1 MSNSVIG
8 RIYDIYHSLSAGE
21 RRVADYVL
29 SHAKEFPYM
38 TTIEA
43 RDAIGVSE
51 PTIFRFCKAMGY
63 NGIKDLRIQLAFVS
77 STEKEA
83 KPTKTEETP
92 KTEVEDLVFESFSTM
107 QRVAEITH
115 QMLDHE
121 LLARLAEQLM
131 GARRITLFGV
141 GSSYLACYD
150 ARRKLQRLG
159 AFAIASNS
167 MSDTLATIN
176 QMSGE
181 DVLVVISHSGT
192 TMDAEQVIRVGAM
205 HGVITVMITSYPDA
219 PAAKHAQYLVKTYA
233 PETPYGRS
241 GTASRVSQFVVLDA
255 LYTILTAQ
263 NDPVLYSELHEQ
275 HKRALEKKEQD

>member
-29 SHAKEFPYM
+29 SHVKEFPYM

-77 STEKEA
+77 STEAVGKQSEA
-83 KPTKTEETP
+83 AAPKTKTE
-92 KTEVEDLVFESFSTM
+92 DLLSESFTTM

-115 QMLDHE
+115 RMLDHE
-121 LLARLAEQLM
+121 LLSRLADQLM
-131 GARRITLFGV
+131 RARRITLFGV

-176 QMSGE
+176 QMTGE

-205 HGVITVMITSYPDA
+205 HGVTTVMITSYPDA
-219 PAAKHAQYLVKTYA
+219 PAAKHATYLVKTYA

-275 HKRALEKKEQD
+275 HKRTLEVKE

>member
-21 RRVADYVL
+21 RRVADFVL
-29 SHAKEFPYM
+29 THVKEFPYM

-77 STEKEA
+77 STEEVGKQSEA
-83 KPTKTEETP
+83 AAPKTKTE
-92 KTEVEDLVFESFSTM
+92 DLLSESFTTM

-115 QMLDHE
+115 RMLDHE
-121 LLARLAEQLM
+121 LLSRLADQLM
-131 GARRITLFGV
+131 RARRITLFGV

-176 QMSGE
+176 QMTGE

-205 HGVITVMITSYPDA
+205 HGVTTVMITSYPDA
-219 PAAKHAQYLVKTYA
+219 PAAKHAKYLVKTYA

-275 HKRALEKKEQD
+275 HKRTLEVKE